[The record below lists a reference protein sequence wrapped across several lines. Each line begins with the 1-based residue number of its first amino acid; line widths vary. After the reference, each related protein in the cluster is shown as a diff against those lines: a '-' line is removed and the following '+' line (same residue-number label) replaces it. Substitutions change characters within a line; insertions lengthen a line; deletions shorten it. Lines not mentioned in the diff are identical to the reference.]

1 MDDPISN
8 DSDFVINLISMNLL
22 VLLQIVTTWMEEW
35 YDFVINFRWEIHL
48 K

>member
-22 VLLQIVTTWMEEW
+22 VLLQIVTTWMEE
-35 YDFVINFRWEIHL
+35 
-48 K
+48 